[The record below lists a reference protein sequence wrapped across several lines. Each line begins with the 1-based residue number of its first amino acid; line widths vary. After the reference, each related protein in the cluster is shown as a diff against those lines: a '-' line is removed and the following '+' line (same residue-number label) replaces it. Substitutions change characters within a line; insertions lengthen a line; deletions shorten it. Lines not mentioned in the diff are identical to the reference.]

1 MKNLEKLDISVLNSY
16 PTPDESAVD
25 QLLSEE
31 FRDFNKKV
39 VVLDDDPTG
48 TQTVHDV
55 PVFTDWTQ
63 ATFENGLKDEHS
75 MFFILTN
82 SRSFSKDETIAV
94 HTDIAKNLAAAGR
107 ACAQDFLLI
116 SRGDSTLRGHF
127 PLETEV
133 LKNTLEHEGDIRYD
147 GEIICPFFMEGGR
160 FTLNNIHYVK
170 EGNDLIPAGM
180 TEFAKDKSFGYNAS
194 HLGEYVEEKSLGTYK
209 AADCTYISLKQLRGC
224 DYDDITAQ
232 LMAASDYS
240 KIIVNAIDYID
251 IKVFM
256 ICWLRAMKAGKNY
269 IVRSAAPL
277 TRVAGNI
284 SPAPLLTKIDLI
296 EDGTKEGGL
305 VIIGSHVKK
314 TSDQLDALMASDK
327 NFTFLEFFVERYF
340 TDGSLD
346 REVER
351 VLTIAQSYIQL
362 GKTVVIYTSRQLL
375 VPDTADKDQIL
386 KLSVNISDALTSI
399 VRLLS
404 LKPKFIIAK
413 GGITSSDVATKG
425 LGIKKARVMGQIKKG
440 IPVWLSGP
448 ESKFPGTPYIIF
460 PGNVGDVTTLREI
473 VEELD

>member
-1 MKNLEKLDISVLNSY
+1 MTVRL
-16 PTPDESAVD
+16 SA
-25 QLLSEE
+25 
-31 FRDFNKKV
+31 
-39 VVLDDDPTG
+39 
-48 TQTVHDV
+48 
-55 PVFTDWTQ
+55 
-63 ATFENGLKDEHS
+63 
-75 MFFILTN
+75 
-82 SRSFSKDETIAV
+82 
-94 HTDIAKNLAAAGR
+94 
-107 ACAQDFLLI
+107 
-116 SRGDSTLRGHF
+116 
-127 PLETEV
+127 
-133 LKNTLEHEGDIRYD
+133 
-147 GEIICPFFMEGGR
+147 PFFMEGGR

-194 HLGEYVEEKSLGTYK
+194 HLGEYVEEKSLGNYK
-209 AADCTYISLKQLRGC
+209 AADCTYISLKQMRGC